1 MGPPLGSLWGH
12 FGVTLGSLEALWR
25 NLGLPGLPA
34 GAKDAQKHVFL
45 RGLGFGTCKKHTKT
59 HAIRHICTKHVK
71 TRVFAYVVPM
81 CLI

>member
-25 NLGLPGLPA
+25 NLGLPGLPV

-59 HAIRHICTKHVK
+59 RAIRHICTKHVK